1 MISPSESTSKVEI
14 VLASKMDFS
23 PSVTAFS
30 VHVCH
35 MHLEMHL

>member
-14 VLASKMDFS
+14 VLASKMDIS
-23 PSVTAFS
+23 PSVTASS
-30 VHVCH
+30 VRVCH